1 MPRVHEM
8 TKAMPALFAIAELFA
23 AVPAI
28 AGNMGAH
35 EASHFVIGNLFSFTC
50 LEGTSGEARVYA
62 DGSVEGE
69 IRLRGSG
76 SPQHATL
83 PAGTI
88 RVRGDAV
95 CALIAGMS
103 FEACFEL
110 DRTGPKGFRVQPPPS
125 VLSRPASLS
134 GSQITPDPGSPFR
147 RPQAGSTHKTD
158 VFPA

>member
-1 MPRVHEM
+1 MHEM
-8 TKAMPALFAIAELFA
+8 MRAVSALFAMAELFA

-35 EASHFVIGNLFSFTC
+35 EATHFVIGNLFSFTC

-62 DGSVEGE
+62 DGSVEGV

-76 SPQHATL
+76 PPQHASL
-83 PAGTI
+83 PAGTV

-95 CALIAGMS
+95 CALIGGMS

-110 DRTGPKGFRVQPPPS
+110 DRTGPKGFRGS
-125 VLSRPASLS
+125 APA
-134 GSQITPDPGSPFR
+134 ISPLASCQFVR
-147 RPQAGSTHKTD
+147 QSNHAR
-158 VFPA
+158 